1 MENWI
6 ISFQFIKCIKKS
18 LAVPQL
24 LSCFSSTVVH
34 TCAEAPY
41 VKLTVW
47 EYQRAEPT
55 VVEIEG
61 GRGGGEEG
69 WVFSWTARDTKFT
82 QNYEKI

>member
-6 ISFQFIKCIKKS
+6 ISFQFTKCIKKS

-55 VVEIEG
+55 VAEVEGRKG
-61 GRGGGEEG
+61 GRRGGG
-69 WVFSWTARDTKFT
+69 VAV
-82 QNYEKI
+82 